1 MNFSLRMQI
10 SDKQLLLCFI
20 SPSLT
25 IGRTVCFPTPQY
37 NLSSRGARL
46 TLWRKDVKL
55 NVELQSVHLSQHN
68 SGYITPCLL
77 LPLTKLMVRKGIGRL
92 AKKDL

>member
-1 MNFSLRMQI
+1 MLCRESFLPQDSVNFSLKVQI

-25 IGRTVCFPTPQY
+25 IGRIVCFPTPQY

-55 NVELQSVHLSQHN
+55 NTELQPVHLS
-68 SGYITPCLL
+68 
-77 LPLTKLMVRKGIGRL
+77 
-92 AKKDL
+92 